1 MAAAAPASSA
11 RSRIP
16 AQAGIGLRAPHYQAL
31 LERLPDLGFLEVHA
45 ENYFGAGGQPLAY
58 LERFRDRYA
67 LSLHGVGL
75 SLGSAEGLDTRHLV
89 RLRAL
94 VERFAPRF
102 VSDHLCW
109 CAVDGRHHHDL
120 LPLPYTTEALAVVCA
135 NIGHAQDVLGRR
147 LLIENPSSYLR
158 FRHCEMSECDFL
170 VAVARR
176 SGCAILLDVNN
187 VYVSAANHG
196 FDPGEYIRAIPAGA
210 VLEIHLAGHDRV
222 DGLLIDTHGT
232 TVADPVW
239 SLYAEAVARFPDAPA
254 LVEWD
259 SQLPALD
266 VLLAEAAKAERL
278 REQIHA
284 IAA

>member
-1 MAAAAPASSA
+1 
-11 RSRIP
+11 
-16 AQAGIGLRAPHYQAL
+16 LRAPHYQAL

-58 LERFRDRYA
+58 LERFREHYA

-75 SLGSAEGLDTRHLV
+75 SVGSAEGLDLRHLA

-94 VERFAPRF
+94 VERVAPRY

-135 NIGHAQDVLGRR
+135 NIGQAQDVLGRR

>member
-1 MAAAAPASSA
+1 
-11 RSRIP
+11 
-16 AQAGIGLRAPHYQAL
+16 
-31 LERLPDLGFLEVHA
+31 
-45 ENYFGAGGQPLAY
+45 
-58 LERFRDRYA
+58 
-67 LSLHGVGL
+67 
-75 SLGSAEGLDTRHLV
+75 
-89 RLRAL
+89 
-94 VERFAPRF
+94 
-102 VSDHLCW
+102 
-109 CAVDGRHHHDL
+109 
-120 LPLPYTTEALAVVCA
+120 
-135 NIGHAQDVLGRR
+135 
-147 LLIENPSSYLR
+147 
-158 FRHCEMSECDFL
+158 
-170 VAVARR
+170 
-176 SGCAILLDVNN
+176 VNN

>member
-31 LERLPDLGFLEVHA
+31 LERLPALGFLEVHA

-147 LLIENPSSYLR
+147 LLIENPSSYLC
-158 FRHCEMSECDFL
+158 FRHCQMSEWDFL
-170 VAVARR
+170 VAVARG

-187 VYVSAANHG
+187 VYVSACNHG
-196 FDPGEYIRAIPAGA
+196 FDPVEYIRAIPAGA
-210 VLEIHLAGHDRV
+210 VLEIHVAGHDRV
-222 DGLLIDTHGT
+222 DGFLIDTHGT
-232 TVADPVW
+232 MVADPVW
-239 SLYAEAVARFPDAPA
+239 SLYAEAVARFPEAPV

-259 SQLPALD
+259 SRLPTLD
-266 VLLAEAAKAERL
+266 VLLAEAAKADHV
-278 REQIHA
+278 REQIQA